1 MNVTVF
7 SPLLLAALGCGLL
20 AGGGL
25 ALLIASIVGMPRRPA
40 SGPSRLERL
49 SAFARRR
56 GAAAGA
62 AAVATLVITR
72 WPVAAVGAALIV
84 AFSGKL
90 FGGARAERKGV
101 EQMEALAGWIESL
114 RDTMAGAVGLE
125 QAIQSS
131 TEAAAASLRPHLHML
146 VDLLRARRPMAE
158 ALDAFA
164 ESLGDGSAD
173 MVIIALKDNA
183 RQRGPGFRDVLTA
196 LAETARD
203 EADMRR
209 KVMAERAGTRRSIQI
224 VTGIIIVF
232 PLGMALFNPQFVA
245 PYRTLQGQAVLA
257 VVAIFFGGAMLWLR
271 KLSVLPPPARLLVRG
286 ENR

>member
-1 MNVTVF
+1 
-7 SPLLLAALGCGLL
+7 
-20 AGGGL
+20 
-25 ALLIASIVGMPRRPA
+25 
-40 SGPSRLERL
+40 
-49 SAFARRR
+49 
-56 GAAAGA
+56 
-62 AAVATLVITR
+62 
-72 WPVAAVGAALIV
+72 
-84 AFSGKL
+84 
-90 FGGARAERKGV
+90 
-101 EQMEALAGWIESL
+101 
-114 RDTMAGAVGLE
+114 GAVGLE

-131 TEAAAASLRPHLHML
+131 TEAAAVGLKPHLNML
-146 VDLLRARRPMAE
+146 VDLLRAKRPMAQ

-209 KVMAERAGTRRSIQI
+209 KVLAERAGTRRSIQI

-232 PLGMALFNPQFVA
+232 PLGMALFNPGFVE
-245 PYRTLQGQAVLA
+245 PYRSVQGQAVLA
-257 VVAIFFGGAMLWLR
+257 VVAVFFGGAMVWLR

-286 ENR
+286 ETR